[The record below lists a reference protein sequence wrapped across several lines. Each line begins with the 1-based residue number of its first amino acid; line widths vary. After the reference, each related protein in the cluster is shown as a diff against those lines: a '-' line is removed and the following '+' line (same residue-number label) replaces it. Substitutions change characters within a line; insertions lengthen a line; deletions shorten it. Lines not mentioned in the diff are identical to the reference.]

1 MRLDEA
7 ERDMESWRD
16 DLAQAQ
22 DRIQTLLD
30 VKGGSDDEDDGSLE
44 ATMAFDKVIPIG
56 LVSTEDL
63 R

>member
-7 ERDMESWRD
+7 ERDVESLRD

-22 DRIQTLLD
+22 NRIQTLLD

-44 ATMAFDKVIPIG
+44 ATMAFDKVIHIG

>member
-7 ERDMESWRD
+7 ERDMESLRD

-44 ATMAFDKVIPIG
+44 ATMALI
-56 LVSTEDL
+56 

>member
-7 ERDMESWRD
+7 ERDMESLRD

-22 DRIQTLLD
+22 HRIQTLLD
-30 VKGGSDDEDDGSLE
+30 VRGGSDDEDDGSLE
-44 ATMAFDKVIPIG
+44 ATMALDKVIP
-56 LVSTEDL
+56 LDSSQQKDL